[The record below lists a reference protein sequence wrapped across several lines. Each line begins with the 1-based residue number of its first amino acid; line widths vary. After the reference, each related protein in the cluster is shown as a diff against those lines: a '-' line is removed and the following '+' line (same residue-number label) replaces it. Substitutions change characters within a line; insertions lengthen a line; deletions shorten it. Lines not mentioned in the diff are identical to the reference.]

1 MKTTKIYYLL
11 LIIGL
16 ISVAQNKDCV
26 YDFEEKTD
34 STNLKIIAPRIIHE
48 KIFGNTTEIIQFELI
63 NQNNIPIVK
72 LQQIQKSTEFIPL
85 SCINSKSKIYLQLQN
100 GSIVT
105 LISVT
110 EDACGV
116 YNYLA
121 ETKSNIRVVDSYFAF
136 TATKYEDLKES
147 PISLMRIQFADGAK
161 DYVIKDKHT
170 SELQKEEVEPSK
182 IFIDYLHCIE

>member
-1 MKTTKIYYLL
+1 MKIHKIYFA
-11 LIIGL
+11 LILIGL
-16 ISVAQNKDCV
+16 LSTAQNKDCV

-34 STNLKIIAPRIIHE
+34 STSIKIIEPKIIHE

-85 SCINSKSKIYLQLQN
+85 SCINKKSKIFFQLQN

-110 EDACGV
+110 DDACGV

-121 ETKSNIRVVDSYFAF
+121 ETKSNIRVIDSYFAF
-136 TATKYEDLKES
+136 TKNNYNQLKES
-147 PISLMRIQFADGAK
+147 PISLMRIQFADGSK
-161 DYVIKDKHT
+161 EYVIKDKHT
-170 SELQKEEVEPSK
+170 SELQKVEVEPSK
-182 IFIDYLHCIE
+182 VFMNYLHCIE